1 MKERKVKNK
10 KRKIINQLAILF
22 VCFLVFMLTIA
33 AMATYNRQSWIYK
46 DMCTQRIMSVGDYLT
61 NLMIREGDFAQY
73 VEYYSEHYEEMR
85 IPFDFDECDSA
96 RNEFESAFAAEY
108 PGKTLGKDVQIS
120 ELSDDLKRMYFT
132 YRHEYWILTFEQARE
147 SFELPYTYFL
157 TIDEVNHNVV
167 YMIDGERTEDEEH
180 PGYLYLGDTYYND
193 PDSYAILWNTWATGQ
208 KQEGVKE
215 FDNSWGHTYAYYTPL
230 VTDGQKLGLV
240 AAEIDVQFVKKLV
253 VRSTIMLCLRL
264 GVSLL
269 IFSSLLLYAI
279 YTRYIKKINYL
290 SGQIDSFSS
299 TRALET
305 VNAIREYKFE
315 NDELG
320 TLADNTA
327 DMITEIK
334 EHEDAIQ
341 KAADMKSD
349 FLANMSHEIR
359 TPMNAVVGMSQ
370 LILREDISPKARD
383 YATQIKASG
392 NDLLTIINDILD
404 FSKIESG
411 NMDIVPARY
420 EPAVLVKEVAN
431 LLALNNKNPNLE
443 IKTEINPSLPAVLE
457 GDSTR
462 IRQILTNIM
471 SNAVKFTKEGSVLV
485 SVDYDRLDE
494 RNLMLRMEVADTGIG
509 ISKNDLNSIFESFSQ
524 VNSTRNREVEG
535 TGLGLAITKR
545 LVELMDGTIGVE
557 SESGKGSVFTVEIPQ
572 FIISDEPPIHSDADG
587 KEDAAAEFSAPN
599 AKVLVVD
606 DNQVNLFIMN
616 GMLEIYG
623 IKPVSVESGE
633 RAIEEAGKDDYDIF
647 FMDHM
652 MPKMDGVEAARQ
664 ILEKYPAYK
673 DIPMI
678 AFTANA
684 LEESKQKLLKE
695 GFNDFLSKPVEPEKL
710 TEMLMKWLPSEKIIK
725 L

>member
-1 MKERKVKNK
+1 
-10 KRKIINQLAILF
+10 
-22 VCFLVFMLTIA
+22 
-33 AMATYNRQSWIYK
+33 
-46 DMCTQRIMSVGDYLT
+46 
-61 NLMIREGDFAQY
+61 
-73 VEYYSEHYEEMR
+73 
-85 IPFDFDECDSA
+85 
-96 RNEFESAFAAEY
+96 
-108 PGKTLGKDVQIS
+108 
-120 ELSDDLKRMYFT
+120 
-132 YRHEYWILTFEQARE
+132 
-147 SFELPYTYFL
+147 
-157 TIDEVNHNVV
+157 
-167 YMIDGERTEDEEH
+167 
-180 PGYLYLGDTYYND
+180 
-193 PDSYAILWNTWATGQ
+193 
-208 KQEGVKE
+208 
-215 FDNSWGHTYAYYTPL
+215 
-230 VTDGQKLGLV
+230 
-240 AAEIDVQFVKKLV
+240 
-253 VRSTIMLCLRL
+253 
-264 GVSLL
+264 
-269 IFSSLLLYAI
+269 
-279 YTRYIKKINYL
+279 
-290 SGQIDSFSS
+290 
-299 TRALET
+299 
-305 VNAIREYKFE
+305 
-315 NDELG
+315 
-320 TLADNTA
+320 
-327 DMITEIK
+327 
-334 EHEDAIQ
+334 
-341 KAADMKSD
+341 
-349 FLANMSHEIR
+349 HEIR

-392 NDLLTIINDILD
+392 NDLLTVINDILD

-420 EPAVLVKEVAN
+420 EPAVLVKELAN

-471 SNAVKFTKEGSVLV
+471 SNAIKFTKEGSVLV

-587 KEDAAAEFSAPN
+587 KEDTSAEFSAPN

-633 RAIEEAGKDDYDIF
+633 RAIEEAGKDDYDIV